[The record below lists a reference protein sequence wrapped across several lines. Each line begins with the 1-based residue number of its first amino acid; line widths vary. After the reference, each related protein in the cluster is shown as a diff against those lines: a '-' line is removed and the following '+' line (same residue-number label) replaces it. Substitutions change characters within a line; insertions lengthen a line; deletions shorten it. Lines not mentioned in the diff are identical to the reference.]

1 MSNPLN
7 NSTSDSILSIA
18 QSILIR
24 ALTQGTY
31 LNQDTGE
38 SIPYSPTTVLN
49 LAKYIYTHNITLD
62 NSNENTSNT
71 PKSKPSTPHNL
82 PRELLNLL
90 QD

>member
-1 MSNPLN
+1 MSNSLN
-7 NSTSDSILSIA
+7 HDNPNTILSIA
-18 QSILIR
+18 QEILIR

-31 LNQDTGE
+31 LNQESGE

-71 PKSKPSTPHNL
+71 PKPKPSTQHNL
-82 PRELLNLL
+82 PKELLNLL

>member
-1 MSNPLN
+1 MSNSLN
-7 NSTSDSILSIA
+7 NAKSDNILSIA

-31 LNQDTGE
+31 LNQESGE

-49 LAKYIYTHNITLD
+49 LAKYIYTHNIILD
-62 NSNENTSNT
+62 SSNGDQD
-71 PKSKPSTPHNL
+71 KAKLKPSTSHNL
-82 PRELLNLL
+82 PKELLNLL